1 MIQKN
6 SDFNFIKPRKV
17 KMPIKIIIILLKE
30 QQLLIM
36 SMAFS
41 CLKQFLIFHI
51 LCPFSTWNEI
61 DPYYFESST
70 NHYEIILD
78 ISVPVS
84 LAHMVPRVR

>member
-51 LCPFSTWNEI
+51 LCPFST
-61 DPYYFESST
+61 
-70 NHYEIILD
+70 
-78 ISVPVS
+78 
-84 LAHMVPRVR
+84 